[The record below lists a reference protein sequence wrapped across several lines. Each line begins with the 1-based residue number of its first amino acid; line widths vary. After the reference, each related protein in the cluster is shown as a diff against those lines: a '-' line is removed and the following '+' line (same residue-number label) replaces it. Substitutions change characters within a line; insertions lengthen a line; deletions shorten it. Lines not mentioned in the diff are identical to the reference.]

1 MRDPAMRPQ
10 PKRGDQ
16 RIHWREDELAALK
29 EAHPLE
35 AIATRYGLALA
46 SSGARFVALCPFH
59 QETRPSFT
67 IFPETQ
73 RWWCFG
79 CRRGGDVIEFVRL
92 LEGVG
97 FREAV
102 ERLGGRPS
110 EIRPFPHATAQ
121 PLTRQNGSTE
131 RALAQ
136 RVSPEGRLAL
146 QVAVACYARE
156 LMGAAHAR
164 RYLSARGIPD
174 TLARVASLGY
184 CSGTQL
190 RDALRRHGVPLR
202 AGWAVGLLVGRDGRE
217 RFTGRITIPEVR
229 DGHAGWLTSR
239 LLEDDTDAPRYLS
252 LPGPRP
258 LYGAAR
264 VRGQPAVIG
273 VEGYFDVLTLWAWGL
288 PAFAAGGV
296 SLPADALDLLR
307 DARAIY
313 LAFDQ
318 DAPGQEAA
326 RVLARQF
333 GTRLHLVQLP
343 LGVKDVNEL
352 AARPDGERQ
361 FRACLQQAVQADVQ
375 VNRVEQ
381 EAA

>member
-1 MRDPAMRPQ
+1 MRDQAMRPQ
-10 PKRGDQ
+10 PKREDQ
-16 RIHWREDELAALK
+16 RRHWREDELAALK

-35 AIATRYGLALA
+35 AIAPRYGLALA
-46 SSGARFVALCPFH
+46 TSGARLVALCPFH
-59 QETRPSFT
+59 QETCPSFT

-79 CRRGGDVIEFVRL
+79 CRRGGDVIELVRL

-102 ERLGGRPS
+102 ERLGGRPR
-110 EIRPFPHATAQ
+110 EIRPFPLVTAQ
-121 PLTRQNGSTE
+121 PLTRQNMSKVSTE
-131 RALAQ
+131 HVLAQ
-136 RVSPEGRLAL
+136 RVSPEGCRAL

-156 LMGAAHAR
+156 LTGAAHAR
-164 RYLSARGIPD
+164 RYLHARGIPD
-174 TLARVASLGY
+174 TLMRVASLGY

-190 RDALRRHGVPLR
+190 RDALRRHGVPLH

-217 RFTGRITIPEVR
+217 RFSRRITIPEVR
-229 DGHAGWLTSR
+229 DGHVRWLTSR
-239 LLEDDTDAPRYLS
+239 LIEDGTDAPRYLG

-264 VRGQPAVIG
+264 LRGQPAVIG
-273 VEGYFDVLTLWAWGL
+273 VEGYFDALTLWSWGF

-296 SLPADALDLLR
+296 SLPADAPEMLR

-326 RVLARQF
+326 HALARQF
-333 GTRLHLVQLP
+333 GSRLRLVQLP
-343 LGVKDVNEL
+343 SGVKDVNEL
-352 AARPDGERQ
+352 AARSDGEHQ
-361 FRACLQQAVQADVQ
+361 FRVCLQQATQADK
-375 VNRVEQ
+375 VEQ

>member
-1 MRDPAMRPQ
+1 MRDAAMPPQSQHTNRRP
-10 PKRGDQ
+10 R
-16 RIHWREDELAALK
+16 WREDELATLK
-29 EAHPLE
+29 ETHPLE
-35 AIATRYGLALA
+35 AVATRYGLALA
-46 SSGARFVALCPFH
+46 TSGARLVALCPFH
-59 QETRPSFT
+59 KETRPSFT

-79 CRRGGDVIEFVRL
+79 CQRGGDVIELVRL

-110 EIRPFPHATAQ
+110 EIRPFPHTTAQ
-121 PLTRQNGSTE
+121 PLARQNVSTE
-131 RALAQ
+131 RVLVQ

-146 QVAVACYARE
+146 QVAAACYARE
-156 LMGAAHAR
+156 LRGAAHAR
-164 RYLSARGIPD
+164 HYLSARGIAD
-174 TLARVASLGY
+174 TLARRASLGY
-184 CSGTQL
+184 CSGTRL

-202 AGWAVGLLVGRDGRE
+202 AGWAVGLLVGREGRE
-217 RFTGRITIPEVR
+217 RFSGRITIPEVR
-229 DGHAGWLTSR
+229 DGHAHWLTSR

-273 VEGYFDVLTLWAWGL
+273 VEGYFDALTLWSWGL

-296 SLPADALDLLR
+296 SLPVDAQEFLR
-307 DARAIY
+307 DVRAIY

-318 DAPGQEAA
+318 DAQGQEAA
-326 RVLARQF
+326 HALARRF
-333 GTRLHLVQLP
+333 GSRLRMVQLP
-343 LGVKDVNEL
+343 PGVKDVNEL

-361 FRACLQQAVQADVQ
+361 FRACLQQAAQ
-375 VNRVEQ
+375 VDGVEQ
-381 EAA
+381 EVA

>member
-1 MRDPAMRPQ
+1 MRDAAMPPQSQRTNRRP
-10 PKRGDQ
+10 R
-16 RIHWREDELAALK
+16 WREDELATLK
-29 EAHPLE
+29 ETHPLE
-35 AIATRYGLALA
+35 AVATRYRLALA
-46 SSGARFVALCPFH
+46 TSGTRLVALCPFH
-59 QETRPSFT
+59 EETRPSFT

-79 CRRGGDVIEFVRL
+79 CRRGGDVIELVRL

-102 ERLGGRPS
+102 ERLGRSPS
-110 EIRPFPHATAQ
+110 EIHPFPLATSQ
-121 PLTRQNGSTE
+121 PLARQNVSTDSIYAE
-131 RALAQ
+131 

-146 QVAVACYARE
+146 QVAAACYARE
-156 LMGAAHAR
+156 LRGSAHGR
-164 RYLSARGIPD
+164 HYLHARGIPD
-174 TLARVASLGY
+174 ALARMASLGY

-229 DGHAGWLTSR
+229 DGHACWLTSR

-264 VRGQPAVIG
+264 VRDQPAVIG
-273 VEGYFDVLTLWAWGL
+273 VEGYFDALTLWWWGL

-296 SLPADALDLLR
+296 SLPTGELELLR
-307 DARAIY
+307 DTRVIY

-326 RVLARQF
+326 HVLARQF
-333 GTRLHLVQLP
+333 GSRLRLVQLP
-343 LGVKDVNEL
+343 PGVKDVNEL
-352 AARPDGERQ
+352 AVHPDGERQ
-361 FRACLQQAVQADVQ
+361 FRACLQQAAQ
-375 VNRVEQ
+375 VDGVEQ

>member
-1 MRDPAMRPQ
+1 MRDYSAHPQ
-10 PKRGDQ
+10 PQPGERYL
-16 RIHWREDELAALK
+16 RWREAELAGLK
-29 EAHPLE
+29 ETHPLE
-35 AIATRYGLALA
+35 AVATRYGLALA
-46 SSGARFVALCPFH
+46 MSGARLVALCPFH
-59 QETRPSFT
+59 EETRPSFT

-92 LEGVG
+92 LEGIG

-110 EIRPFPHATAQ
+110 EIRQPPHATPQ
-121 PLTRQNGSTE
+121 PLTRQNVSTE
-131 RALAQ
+131 RILAD

-146 QVAVACYARE
+146 QIAVACYARE
-156 LMGAAHAR
+156 LTGAAHAR
-164 RYLSARGIPD
+164 HYFHAREIAD

-190 RDALRRHGVPLR
+190 CDALRRHGVPFR
-202 AGWAVGLLVGRDGRE
+202 AGWAVGLLVGRNGRE
-217 RFTGRITIPEVR
+217 RFSGRITIPEVR
-229 DGHAGWLTSR
+229 DGHACWLTSR
-239 LLEDDTDAPRYLS
+239 LLDDDTDAPRYLS

-273 VEGYFDVLTLWAWGL
+273 VEGYFDALTLWSWGL

-296 SLPADALDLLR
+296 SLPVDALEMLR

-333 GTRLHLVQLP
+333 GSRLRLVQLP
-343 LGVKDVNEL
+343 PGVKDVNEL
-352 AARPDGERQ
+352 AERPDGERQ
-361 FRACLQQAVQADVQ
+361 FRACLQQAVQAD
-375 VNRVEQ
+375 RVEQ

>member
-1 MRDPAMRPQ
+1 MRDPAMRPSQ
-10 PKRGDQ
+10 KRGDQ
-16 RIHWREDELAALK
+16 RRHWREDELAALK

-46 SSGARFVALCPFH
+46 TSGARFVALCPFH
-59 QETRPSFT
+59 NETRPSFT

-79 CRRGGDVIEFVRL
+79 CRRGGDVIELVRL
-92 LEGVG
+92 LEGIG

-110 EIRPFPHATAQ
+110 EIRQFPHTTAQ
-121 PLTRQNGSTE
+121 PLTCQNVSSVSTE
-131 RALAQ
+131 RIRDQ
-136 RVSPEGRLAL
+136 RVSPEGRRAL

-156 LMGAAHAR
+156 LMGAAYAR
-164 RYLSARGIPD
+164 RYLHARGITD
-174 TLARVASLGY
+174 TLARAASLGY

-217 RFTGRITIPEVR
+217 RFAGRITIPEVR
-229 DGHAGWLTSR
+229 DSHACWLTSR
-239 LLEDDTDAPRYLS
+239 LLDDDTDAPRYLS
-252 LPGPRP
+252 LPGARP

-273 VEGYFDVLTLWAWGL
+273 VEGYFDALTLWRWGL

-296 SLPADALDLLR
+296 SLPADALEILR
-307 DARAIY
+307 DARAVY

-326 RVLARQF
+326 HVLARQF
-333 GTRLHLVQLP
+333 GSRLRLVQLP
-343 LGVKDVNEL
+343 PGVKDVNEL
-352 AARPDGERQ
+352 AARPDGEVQ
-361 FRACLQQAVQADVQ
+361 FRACLQQSVQAD
-375 VNRVEQ
+375 RVEQ

>member
-1 MRDPAMRPQ
+1 MRDHAIHSQPQ
-10 PKRGDQ
+10 NGD
-16 RIHWREDELAALK
+16 RYPRWREVELAALK
-29 EAHPLE
+29 ETHPLE
-35 AIATRYGLALA
+35 AVATRYGLALA
-46 SSGARFVALCPFH
+46 TSGSRLVALCPFH
-59 QETRPSFT
+59 NETRPSFT
-67 IFPETQ
+67 IFPESQ

-79 CRRGGDVIEFVRL
+79 CRRGGDVIELVRL

-97 FREAV
+97 FREVV
-102 ERLGGRPS
+102 ERLGGRPR
-110 EIRPFPHATAQ
+110 EIRQFPHTTAQ
-121 PLTRQNGSTE
+121 PLTRQNVSTE
-131 RALAQ
+131 RTRAQ
-136 RVSPEGRLAL
+136 RVSPEGRRAL
-146 QVAVACYARE
+146 QVAAACYARE

-164 RYLSARGIPD
+164 RYLHARGNTD
-174 TLARVASLGY
+174 ALVRMASLGY

-190 RDALRRHGVPLR
+190 SDALRRHGVPLR

-229 DGHAGWLTSR
+229 DGHACWLTSR
-239 LLEDDTDAPRYLS
+239 LLDDDTDAPRYLS

-273 VEGYFDVLTLWAWGL
+273 VEGYFDALTLWRWGL

-326 RVLARQF
+326 HVLARQL
-333 GTRLHLVQLP
+333 GSRLHLVQLP
-343 LGVKDVNEL
+343 PGAKDINEL

-361 FRACLQQAVQADVQ
+361 FRACLQQAAQADWVK
-375 VNRVEQ
+375 Q

>member
-1 MRDPAMRPQ
+1 MRDAAMPPQSQHTNRRP
-10 PKRGDQ
+10 R
-16 RIHWREDELAALK
+16 WREDELATLK
-29 EAHPLE
+29 ETHPLE
-35 AIATRYGLALA
+35 AVATRYRLALA
-46 SSGARFVALCPFH
+46 TSGARLIALCPFH
-59 QETRPSFT
+59 EETRPSFT

-79 CRRGGDVIEFVRL
+79 CRRGGDVIELVRL

-110 EIRPFPHATAQ
+110 EIRTFPHTTAQ
-121 PLTRQNGSTE
+121 PLTRQNVSNVSIE
-131 RALAQ
+131 RVLAE

-146 QVAVACYARE
+146 QVAAACYARE
-156 LMGAAHAR
+156 LTGAAHAR
-164 RYLSARGIPD
+164 HYLHARGIPD
-174 TLARVASLGY
+174 TLVRVASLGY

-217 RFTGRITIPEVR
+217 RFSGRITIPEVR
-229 DGHAGWLTSR
+229 DGHARWLTSR

-273 VEGYFDVLTLWAWGL
+273 VEGYFDALTLWRWGL

-296 SLPADALDLLR
+296 SLPADALEMLR
-307 DARAIY
+307 DAHAIY
-313 LAFDQ
+313 LTFDQ

-326 RVLARQF
+326 HVLARQF
-333 GTRLHLVQLP
+333 GSRLRLVQLP
-343 LGVKDVNEL
+343 PGVKDVNEL
-352 AARPDGERQ
+352 AARPDGERL
-361 FRACLQQAVQADVQ
+361 FHACLQQAVQVDG
-375 VNRVEQ
+375 VEQ